1 VILLIAACLSPLQVK
16 ELASVAKDIGLEVLL
31 EIHTKEELDRV
42 CDEIDMVGINNRNLK
57 TFEVDLAHSI
67 ALAKMLP
74 AHLPKIAES
83 GISQVSTILELKK
96 EGFNGFLMGEN
107 FMKTPDPVAAFAAF
121 VAELKNSEHE
131 N

>member
-1 VILLIAACLSPLQVK
+1 
-16 ELASVAKDIGLEVLL
+16 
-31 EIHTKEELDRV
+31 
-42 CDEIDMVGINNRNLK
+42 MVGINNRNLK

-83 GISQVSTILELKK
+83 GISNVSTILELKK
-96 EGFNGFLMGEN
+96 EGFDGFLIGEN
-107 FMKTPDPVAAFAAF
+107 FMKTSNPAAAFEAF
-121 VAELKNSEHE
+121 VTDLKNLNNE

>member
-1 VILLIAACLSPLQVK
+1 M
-16 ELASVAKDIGLEVLL
+16 LL
-31 EIHTKEELDRV
+31 EIHNKAELDHV
-42 CDEIDMVGINNRNLK
+42 CDNVDMVGINNRNLK

-83 GISQVSTILELKK
+83 GISDVSTLIELKK
-96 EGFNGFLMGEN
+96 EGFDGLLIGEN
-107 FMKTPDPVAAFAAF
+107 FMKTPDPAAAFAAF
-121 VAELKNSEHE
+121 VADLKNREHE